1 MATHSFVERYL
12 QYGSD
17 DEAVENQLSKQLG
30 KLNKEMLWILLA
42 NLGSQMEPDEVN
54 DTTKK
59 QMIELIIPRLN
70 AGVGG
75 LVLAGGNPA
84 DQESESSEGKGKGKG
99 NDVMDINAFL
109 EHMGEFVQNL
119 PQGKGK
125 GKGEGEDP
133 DDEPIRIYVDC
144 PLIHAADMNH
154 FSLKSISVHV
164 EVNGTVADIRSEL
177 CNQFNKQFSK
187 AELCLDYWHKGTFY
201 GNLDDDKTL
210 EHYHIDSD
218 GARLQMTLPF
228 DAAEVGS

>member
-84 DQESESSEGKGKGKG
+84 DQELESSDSDDIWIFGKGKGKG
-99 NDVMDINAFL
+99 KKGKGKGN
-109 EHMGEFVQNL
+109 GKKGKK
-119 PQGKGK
+119 GKGK
-125 GKGEGEDP
+125 GKGKKGKGRSWSRAIP
-133 DDEPIRIYVDC
+133 TTPGSGRIWLMPFTRYR
-144 PLIHAADMNH
+144 
-154 FSLKSISVHV
+154 HV
-164 EVNGTVADIRSEL
+164 G
-177 CNQFNKQFSK
+177 
-187 AELCLDYWHKGTFY
+187 
-201 GNLDDDKTL
+201 
-210 EHYHIDSD
+210 
-218 GARLQMTLPF
+218 
-228 DAAEVGS
+228 